1 VFRTGDKVDLYY
13 YTEARR
19 PHAITGRIEYL
30 GPVGV
35 TLLTASGDLQF
46 FPWSSVQR
54 VILSEAS
61 RS

>member
-19 PHAITGRIEYL
+19 PHAITGRVEYL
-30 GPVGV
+30 DPVGV
-35 TLLTASGDLQF
+35 MLLTASSDLQF